1 MSESPKN
8 FAPGIPNL
16 ALDITSLALRG
27 PITRRGVLMIAT
39 GAGVAGCLAEWSPL
53 QAFSSDFWNKKDP
66 SEWSSEEVNQL
77 TSKSPWA
84 KEVGASAT
92 PGGIPGG
99 GGGYGGG
106 GGGGGMGGGRRGRGM
121 GTPSQ
126 NYRGTIR
133 WESAKPIM
141 DALKAPLAEAFKDH
155 YVISVTGFP
164 VTGPANRRYNTESD
178 DSNASMQDVLD
189 HLKSVTF
196 LQPKD
201 KRDVQPGIVQ
211 QPAAGG
217 YGTTVLFGFSKEVL
231 ALKPEDKEVTFITEF
246 GKLDLKAKFNLKDM
260 LYRGELAV

>member
-16 ALDITSLALRG
+16 ALRG
-27 PITRRGVLMIAT
+27 TITRRGVLMIAT

-66 SEWSSEEVNQL
+66 SEWTSEEVNQL

-92 PGGIPGG
+92 PGGSPGG
-99 GGGYGGG
+99 GMGG
-106 GGGGGMGGGRRGRGM
+106 GGGGGMGGGRRSSGM

-141 DALKAPLAEAFKDH
+141 DALKAPLAEALKDH

-164 VTGPANRRYNTESD
+164 LNNYGGRSRSESD
-178 DSNASMQDVLD
+178 DSNASIHDVLD
-189 HLKSVTF
+189 HLKGVTF

-211 QPAAGG
+211 QPASGS

-231 ALKPEDKEVTFITEF
+231 ALKPEDKEVTFITAF
-246 GKLDLKAKFNLKDM
+246 GRLDLKAKFNLKDM
-260 LYRGELAV
+260 QYHGELAV